1 MDQAFGCLPLA
12 YDFWTD
18 FEYFEL
24 TQSMRQK
31 DELDFYL
38 FLNRI
43 RIGMPNDTDIKMLTK
58 LKIKIKHESE
68 KIKEAAIF
76 YSELLKKGKLSIAL
90 FPKIKDVDEFN
101 MQMSKLNNIKLIKVY
116 AEDEVL
122 QKGPTRKLLDLK
134 DSFNKKN
141 KKTSETAGLDDTLY
155 IGENSRIMLRIKFR
169 SVKTSVQW

>member
-43 RIGMPNDTDIKMLTK
+43 RHWNP
-58 LKIKIKHESE
+58 
-68 KIKEAAIF
+68 
-76 YSELLKKGKLSIAL
+76 
-90 FPKIKDVDEFN
+90 
-101 MQMSKLNNIKLIKVY
+101 
-116 AEDEVL
+116 
-122 QKGPTRKLLDLK
+122 
-134 DSFNKKN
+134 
-141 KKTSETAGLDDTLY
+141 
-155 IGENSRIMLRIKFR
+155 
-169 SVKTSVQW
+169 